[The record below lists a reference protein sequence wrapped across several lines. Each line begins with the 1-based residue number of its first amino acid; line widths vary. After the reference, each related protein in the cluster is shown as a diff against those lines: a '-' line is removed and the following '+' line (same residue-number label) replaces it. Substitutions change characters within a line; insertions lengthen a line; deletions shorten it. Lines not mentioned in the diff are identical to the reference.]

1 MEKPVG
7 QRTHVQVGA
16 GPASTRLAEDG
27 DGVGVPTKLSDV
39 RLDPL
44 KGGDKVPQALIA
56 RCVRIDLLSLV
67 AEGCEAEGTK
77 PVLGVDGFRQQN
89 DDDDDEDDDG
99 TTHLW
104 LGATMMTSLSAQ
116 CMAPYSV
123 HWLEPA
129 VKYLGHMNQMP
140 AVMSF
145 DVVPSK
151 DPHHHWQLVLG
162 TSRLRHINVQVEA
175 VLAPRDPNIVAV
187 RHEAILGAQV
197 QRILG
202 TQVQR
207 IVGARVQGILGARV
221 QRILGA
227 RVQRTLGA
235 QVQGILGTRAQRILG
250 ARAHRT
256 CGLHLQIPGCTC
268 ASRSPIRPTPPPMA
282 SPVGARQTWSEKLLN
297 SYWKILQ
304 KALLQS
310 RKA

>member
-1 MEKPVG
+1 
-7 QRTHVQVGA
+7 
-16 GPASTRLAEDG
+16 
-27 DGVGVPTKLSDV
+27 
-39 RLDPL
+39 
-44 KGGDKVPQALIA
+44 
-56 RCVRIDLLSLV
+56 
-67 AEGCEAEGTK
+67 
-77 PVLGVDGFRQQN
+77 
-89 DDDDDEDDDG
+89 
-99 TTHLW
+99 
-104 LGATMMTSLSAQ
+104 MMTSLSAQ

-162 TSRLRHINVQVEA
+162 TSRLRHVNVQIEA

-227 RVQRTLGA
+227 RAL
-235 QVQGILGTRAQRILG
+235 
-250 ARAHRT
+250 RT

-282 SPVGARQTWSEKLLN
+282 SPVGARQTWSGKLLN
-297 SYWKILQ
+297 SHWKILQ

-310 RKA
+310 RNA

>member
-7 QRTHVQVGA
+7 QRAHVQVGA
-16 GPASTRLAEDG
+16 RPASTRLAEDG

-67 AEGCEAEGTK
+67 AEGCKAEGTK
-77 PVLGVDGFRQQN
+77 PVLGVDGFRQRN
-89 DDDDDEDDDG
+89 DDDEDEDEDG

-116 CMAPYSV
+116 CMDPYSV

-162 TSRLRHINVQVEA
+162 TSRLRHVNVQVEA
-175 VLAPRDPNIVAV
+175 VLAARDPNVVAV

-202 TQVQR
+202 
-207 IVGARVQGILGARV
+207 ARALRTCTCKYLGALVRRDPRYV
-221 QRILGA
+221 QLLLPWRHRLG
-227 RVQRTLGA
+227 RGKPG
-235 QVQGILGTRAQRILG
+235 QGN
-250 ARAHRT
+250 
-256 CGLHLQIPGCTC
+256 C
-268 ASRSPIRPTPPPMA
+268 
-282 SPVGARQTWSEKLLN
+282 
-297 SYWKILQ
+297 
-304 KALLQS
+304 
-310 RKA
+310 